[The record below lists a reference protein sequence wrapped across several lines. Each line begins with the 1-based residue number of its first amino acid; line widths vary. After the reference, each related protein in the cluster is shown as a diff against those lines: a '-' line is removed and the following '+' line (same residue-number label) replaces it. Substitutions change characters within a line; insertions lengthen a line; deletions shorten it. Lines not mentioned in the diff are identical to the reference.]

1 MNQELWREAGGP
13 TATDDWGP
21 YVFQNK
27 PADHM
32 MKLEPQEYGDG
43 PFGPGPGDYDPT
55 FYGMYG
61 GPGQPQMA
69 PTTAQPPLIHHQLD
83 ENLKR
88 DKEAIYAHP
97 LYPLLCCLFEKCEL
111 ATSTPREGG
120 SAEVVSS
127 ASFRDD
133 VAEFARNAMNQSD
146 RYYVPNRELDTL
158 MLQSIEMLRFHLLE
172 LEKVHELCDN
182 FCNRYV
188 NCLKGKMP
196 MDIIGDERAS
206 SSQAGNSPNPLQPGS
221 PVHARPMSHNYAPQP
236 QFEPQTVPL
245 PENTTNMPHPM
256 DAAALYGL
264 PSGSTTQPGSDHPL
278 AMGGAVPSTAGPP
291 HTLLT
296 PAVSSPSASSSAGQ
310 RHDTP
315 LSSDTPHNGMG
326 NGGSMDSQSDH
337 VCMVDASGGS
347 GGPGPQYAVPCM
359 MAYPT
364 SPFDDYGHPMHQ
376 THHQMAMLG
385 PEYPPQ
391 DPPHHQKPQNQNST
405 QTRKAPAKKPRGIFP
420 KPATLIMRTWLF
432 QHLTHPYPS
441 EEQKKQ
447 LANETQ
453 LTILQVNN
461 WFINARRRIVQPMI
475 DQNHRAGKQLP
486 NVFKNRRRRGSGSGC
501 GASPG
506 PSPDQTNGYS
516 PDPSVLPMAYPGAD
530 LYSMQR
536 TTFSGAPMFPYSNPM
551 GFMPMTAFP
560 PAPWVDPVAL
570 SGLGG
575 VDMKD
580 AGAWMGGQDLSAVKE
595 QHQHH

>member
-337 VCMVDASGGS
+337 GDELRSLCDSVEDGRESVASE
-347 GGPGPQYAVPCM
+347 GPNGQKRKVPKVFSKE
-359 MAYPT
+359 AINK
-364 SPFDDYGHPMHQ
+364 FR
-376 THHQMAMLG
+376 A
-385 PEYPPQ
+385 
-391 DPPHHQKPQNQNST
+391 
-405 QTRKAPAKKPRGIFP
+405 
-420 KPATLIMRTWLF
+420 WLF
-432 QHLTHPYPS
+432 QNINHPYPS